1 MTRRRLLAALDL
13 PRVEAA
19 IRAAEA
25 ACNVELRVS
34 VAGLFWGS
42 PDAVAHRAF
51 QRLGM
56 AGTARRNGVLLFLA
70 PWRRKVAIV
79 ADQGI
84 TARVDAGLWSAA
96 VATITAAFRGG
107 QFTAGLVEA
116 IASLARALAPHFPP
130 EPRVNELPDTVS
142 G

>member
-1 MTRRRLLAALDL
+1 VTRRRLLAALDL

-19 IRAAEA
+19 IRQAETT
-25 ACNVELRVS
+25 CNVELRVS

-42 PDAVAHRAF
+42 PDAVARRAF
-51 QRLGM
+51 ERLGM
-56 AGTARRNGVLLFLA
+56 TGTARRNGILVFLA
-70 PWRRKVAIV
+70 PWRRKVTIV

-84 TARVDAGLWSAA
+84 SARVDASLWSGA
-96 VATITAAFRGG
+96 VATITGAFRGG

-116 IASLARALAPHFPP
+116 LGSLAAALAPHFPP
-130 EPRVNELPDTVS
+130 ERRANELPDTV